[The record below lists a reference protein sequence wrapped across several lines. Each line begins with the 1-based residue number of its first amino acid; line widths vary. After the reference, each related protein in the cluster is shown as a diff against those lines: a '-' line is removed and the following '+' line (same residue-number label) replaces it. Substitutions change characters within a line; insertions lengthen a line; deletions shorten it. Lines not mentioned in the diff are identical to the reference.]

1 MTIRISHLAKNQ
13 RSSTAVTPA
22 SPQHHSLAHT
32 CSAPALSYS
41 PHKAPLL
48 FFAPP
53 VVVTGPVICSCRNS
67 LFSACTSAG
76 WKKCAEKHMSIIES
90 HRQHPYALFSV
101 SGIQFT
107 KRYLCVLAYFMFK
120 IYLIYFFFLRETW
133 GTLVVRWFLLL
144 LPCFLNC
151 MQRTR
156 LLGKLWGP
164 NTLSGVS
171 PVQTPGHATVTFSPQ
186 NDSHFTP

>member
-1 MTIRISHLAKNQ
+1 MTVRISHLAKNQ

-22 SPQHHSLAHT
+22 SPQHHSLAHM

-53 VVVTGPVICSCRNS
+53 VVVTQVQ
-67 LFSACTSAG
+67 
-76 WKKCAEKHMSIIES
+76 AEKNVQKSTCPSSS
-90 HRQHPYALFSV
+90 HTGNTTYALFSV

-107 KRYLCVLAYFMFK
+107 NRCLCVLAYFTFK
-120 IYLIYFFFLRETW
+120 IYFIYFFFLRETW